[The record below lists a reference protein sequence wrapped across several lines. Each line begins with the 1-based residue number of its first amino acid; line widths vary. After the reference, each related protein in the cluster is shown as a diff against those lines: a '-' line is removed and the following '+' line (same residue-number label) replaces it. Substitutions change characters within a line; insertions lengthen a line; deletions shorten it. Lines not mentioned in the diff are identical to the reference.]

1 MENQKTTGL
10 KVLKISMNVLFYTL
24 ILFLMVFS
32 IANIKVKTENDIA
45 NVFGMGFLS
54 VQSDSMAGSEKDS
67 FKEGDMVF
75 VKLLDDGNRQSLQVG
90 DVITYYD
97 VSIKAFNTHR
107 IIEVLELDGE
117 KFLYTKGD
125 NTTGVDKPIHISEA
139 LAVHQSS
146 ISSLGTTLD
155 YLQSPAGF
163 ALFVILPVAILLIVE
178 GVFLARNL
186 LNMNRVKLEEKFKKE
201 VKQTQDS
208 LETEYER
215 IRKQVLAEIELN
227 KNLKTSR

>member
-1 MENQKTTGL
+1 MEKKKPAGI
-10 KVLKISMNVLFYTL
+10 KVLRVSMNVLFYTL

-54 VQSDSMAGSEKDS
+54 VQSDSMAGNEKDS
-67 FKEGDMVF
+67 FSQGDMVF
-75 VKLLDDGNRQSLQVG
+75 VKLLNDSHRQNLQVG
-90 DVITYYD
+90 EVITYYD
-97 VSIKAFNTHR
+97 ISIKAFNTHR
-107 IIEVLELDGE
+107 IVEVLELDGE

-125 NTTGVDKPIHISEA
+125 NTSGIDKPIHISEA
-139 LAVHQSS
+139 IAVHQSS
-146 ISSLGTTLD
+146 VSSLGTTLD
-155 YLQSPAGF
+155 YLQSPGGF
-163 ALFVILPVAILLIVE
+163 ALFVILPVAVLLIVE
-178 GVFLARNL
+178 GIFLARNL

-201 VKQTQDS
+201 VKQTQES
-208 LETEYER
+208 LETEYEK